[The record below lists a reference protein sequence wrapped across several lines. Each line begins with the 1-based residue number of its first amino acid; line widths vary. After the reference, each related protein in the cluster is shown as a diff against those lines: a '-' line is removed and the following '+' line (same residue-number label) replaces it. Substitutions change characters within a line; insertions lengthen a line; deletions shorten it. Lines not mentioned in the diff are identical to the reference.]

1 MNLALAAF
9 GGYPVPTW
17 ESQEGAHTPS
27 GSKTPIIICGWL
39 LKMKREHRKFRSTW
53 NRRWFTVEDGA
64 FNWYKTSSSDAC
76 GRLSLLDIQ
85 SVRRYVGT
93 EHGSYTFVVHATDRE
108 MLLRADS
115 ANDESRW
122 IRGLTLQTDLVH
134 GGTFQ
139 GPPSAKNRRRTVLK
153 LMGEGCTGANVGDG
167 RGDDSKT
174 TGWHQK
180 GDRGGGGGNSREG
193 EWKGEGSQFREINKK
208 IRALMN
214 DHDNRAGGGGSSTG
228 AAGDNSKPTRF
239 YSERQP
245 AQKFKITPRDPR
257 GISIVGGR
265 GLGKFPEKNGSG
277 GGGGG
282 GDNGTGLAGGGG
294 GGGGGG
300 TGDHGALSDTASS
313 DEKDNVRG
321 HWRSRSRVVG
331 RRAGHEVSRGSGARR
346 SKQHRYSA
354 GGNGAGDGGG
364 RHGSFSHRG
373 TGKNAEG
380 AGGRRDRN
388 DFESLDDVSSSEESS
403 SGQRSRR
410 NGRNFDNDDFSRG
423 DGDEEEEEV
432 SVDRTN
438 YWLQSGY
445 AGGNGAAGY
454 YAATAGCSGGGGGG
468 GSGHSARGASG
479 GSATAED
486 MSWNAG
492 MMGGM
497 SSRSRGSSRGNSG
510 NGSSGRGGSGLPRRY
525 LTEQSMLRQQGW

>member
-64 FNWYKTSSSDAC
+64 FNWYKTSSSDVC
-76 GRLSLLDIQ
+76 GRLSLLYIQ

-122 IRGLTLQTDLVH
+122 IRGLNLQTDLVH

-153 LMGEGCTGANVGDG
+153 LMGEGCTGANGGDG
-167 RGDDSKT
+167 GGGDNNT
-174 TGWHQK
+174 TGWDQK
-180 GDRGGGGGNSREG
+180 GDRGGGGGKSREE

-214 DHDNRAGGGGSSTG
+214 DHDNRAGGGGSSGTG
-228 AAGDNSKPTRF
+228 AAGDNSKSTRF

-265 GLGKFPEKNGSG
+265 GLGKFPEKNGGGGGYNETGARRFSTKVVPISEPPPTRSCISQEESEGGGGAGGGGSANDASLNVSTTSTISSRSSCSNSPEDGRWTVVTGVGARGGSSG

-282 GDNGTGLAGGGG
+282 GAAADQNLPC
-294 GGGGGG
+294 
-300 TGDHGALSDTASS
+300 
-313 DEKDNVRG
+313 
-321 HWRSRSRVVG
+321 
-331 RRAGHEVSRGSGARR
+331 RADPLPPT
-346 SKQHRYSA
+346 SA
-354 GGNGAGDGGG
+354 GFAPP
-364 RHGSFSHRG
+364 SLAAAEVPAT
-373 TGKNAEG
+373 TGPSPTQRAPT
-380 AGGRRDRN
+380 RR
-388 DFESLDDVSSSEESS
+388 
-403 SGQRSRR
+403 
-410 NGRNFDNDDFSRG
+410 
-423 DGDEEEEEV
+423 
-432 SVDRTN
+432 T
-438 YWLQSGY
+438 
-445 AGGNGAAGY
+445 
-454 YAATAGCSGGGGGG
+454 T
-468 GSGHSARGASG
+468 
-479 GSATAED
+479 
-486 MSWNAG
+486 
-492 MMGGM
+492 
-497 SSRSRGSSRGNSG
+497 
-510 NGSSGRGGSGLPRRY
+510 
-525 LTEQSMLRQQGW
+525 